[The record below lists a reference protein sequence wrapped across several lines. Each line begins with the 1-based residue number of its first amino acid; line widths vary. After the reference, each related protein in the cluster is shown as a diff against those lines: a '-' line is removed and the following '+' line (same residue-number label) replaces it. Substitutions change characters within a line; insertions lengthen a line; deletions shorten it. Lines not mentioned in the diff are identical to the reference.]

1 MRSTTRLAIAFV
13 AAAVVAGLPASA
25 PAQSLGELAKAEAA
39 RRANVKKAAQAITDK
54 DIKPAA
60 PAAPAAPTSAS
71 TTDSAAAASA
81 DPAAGAP
88 PAGEGGEAVPEPM
101 KAREKRDEPYWRKR
115 FTETREA
122 VARAQQDA
130 ANMQARIAAI
140 DVEMQDSKLSAVR
153 KSELNVERDGALLAL
168 KRFKQDATD
177 LGGELANLEK
187 RAQEAKIDPA
197 WTK

>member
-1 MRSTTRLAIAFV
+1 MRSTTRLAIAFA

-25 PAQSLGELAKAEAA
+25 PAQSLGELSKLEAA
-39 RRANVKKAAQAITDK
+39 RRANVKKPAQAITDK

-60 PAAPAAPTSAS
+60 PAAPAEPASAS
-71 TTDSAAAASA
+71 TTEPAAASTA
-81 DPAAGAP
+81 PAVGAP

-101 KAREKRDEPYWRKR
+101 KARDKRDEPYWRKR

-130 ANMQARIAAI
+130 ADMQARVAAI
-140 DVEMQDSKLSAVR
+140 DEQMKDSKLPAAR
-153 KSELNVERDGALLAL
+153 RSELNVERDGALLAL
-168 KRFKQDATD
+168 KRFKQNATD